1 MTKNDPIDEKE
12 GEELTQA
19 VRRRID
25 DISRY
30 NFLTNSG
37 GVIATLSFIGTT
49 WGDADAPGKLTLV
62 PLGMFLAGLCLCG
75 YALNARLLMVMG
87 HGVDLAKKAE
97 PDKNLELPGYMNS
110 ALKGAQGAFTFG
122 ASISTLL
129 FWFGCISGFLLLVL
143 R

>member
-1 MTKNDPIDEKE
+1 MTSSEVSEKE

-37 GVIATLSFIGTT
+37 GVIATLGFIGTT
-49 WGDADAPGKLTLV
+49 WSNADAPGKLTLV
-62 PLGMFLAGLCLCG
+62 PLGLFLAGLCLNG

-87 HGVDLAKKAE
+87 HGLDLAKKAE
-97 PDKNLELPGYMNS
+97 PERKLELPGYMS
-110 ALKGAQGAFTFG
+110 AALKGAQGAFTFG
-122 ASISTLL
+122 D
-129 FWFGCISGFLLLVL
+129 
-143 R
+143 